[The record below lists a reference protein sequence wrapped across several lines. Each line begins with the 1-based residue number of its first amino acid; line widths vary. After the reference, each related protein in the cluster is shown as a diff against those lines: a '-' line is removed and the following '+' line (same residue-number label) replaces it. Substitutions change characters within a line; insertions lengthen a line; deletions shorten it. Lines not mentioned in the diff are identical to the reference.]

1 MISFDLTE
9 EQEIARSMA
18 LDFAQSVLKPAA
30 RRADESS
37 EIGRDVL
44 QGAWALG
51 LVQAI
56 ADAEQGLP
64 EQATVLNTLL
74 LEELARGDAGVA
86 MAIAAPLGFVKA
98 IAEQGSQRQKR
109 DLLPDYGSDVPRMAA
124 VAMVDAGPFKTAST
138 SVARIAGGYQ
148 LNGAK
153 AMIPLAAECRHFL
166 VIAAG
171 ESGSDAFIVPSET
184 RGVTVRQGKPT
195 LGLRTLKAAEVTF
208 EDAFVPMGMR
218 LGENAGNNVQRI
230 IDSSR
235 VALSAILTGL
245 GRTVF
250 EYSLPY
256 TKERVIHGEAIAKKQ
271 SVAFK
276 LAEMHIDIE
285 AMHWMALKAATELDR
300 QQNSIRS
307 SRLAQRYS
315 ADAAMWI
322 SDEGLQLFGGHG
334 FAREFP
340 LEMWYRNARSLSV
353 LDGLVGA

>member
-9 EQEIARSMA
+9 EQEIARAMA

-30 RRADESS
+30 RRAEESS

-44 QGAWALG
+44 QGAWTLG

-56 ADAEQGLP
+56 ADSEQGLP

-109 DLLPDYGSDVPRMAA
+109 DLLPGYFGDVPRMAA
-124 VAMVDAGPFKTAST
+124 VAMVDTGPFNAAST
-138 SVARIAGGYQ
+138 SVARIAGGYR

-166 VIAAG
+166 VIAAA
-171 ESGSDAFIVPSET
+171 ESGPDAFIVPSET
-184 RGVTVRQGKPT
+184 HGVTIRQGKPT

-208 EDAFVPMGMR
+208 EDAFVPMEMR

-245 GRTVF
+245 SRTVF
-250 EYSLPY
+250 EYTLPY
-256 TKERVIHGEAIAKKQ
+256 TKQRVIHGEAIAKKQ
-271 SVAFK
+271 SVAFR

-300 QQNSIRS
+300 QENAIRS

>member
-18 LDFAQSVLKPAA
+18 LNFAQSVLLPAA

-37 EIGRDVL
+37 EHGSEVL

-56 ADAEQGLP
+56 ADSEQGLP

-74 LEELARGDAGVA
+74 LEELARGDAAVA

-98 IAEQGSQRQKR
+98 IAEQGSERQKR
-109 DLLPDYGSDVPRMAA
+109 ELLPHYATDVPRMAA
-124 VAMVDAGPFKTAST
+124 VAMVDAGPFKGKST
-138 SVARIAGGYQ
+138 SVTGIAGGYR

-153 AMIPLAAECRHFL
+153 AMIPLAAECGHFL
-166 VIAAG
+166 VLAES
-171 ESGSDAFIVPSET
+171 ESGPDAFIVARQTP
-184 RGVTVRQGKPT
+184 GVTIRQGKAT
-195 LGLRTLKAAEVTF
+195 LGLRTLKAAEIAF
-208 EDAFVPMGMR
+208 EDAFVPMEMR

-230 IDSSR
+230 VDSSR

-245 GRTVF
+245 SRTVF
-250 EYSLPY
+250 EYALPY

-285 AMHWMALKAATELDR
+285 AMHWMALKAAAELDR
-300 QQNSIRS
+300 QETSIRS
-307 SRLAQRYS
+307 AKLAQRYS
-315 ADAAMWI
+315 ADGAMWI